1 MWGET
6 AIASVSA
13 AAAIRA
19 AILAYKF
26 RGARRLA
33 EPLGDILAE
42 AYKREGLTAELVTHV
57 PLHSAR
63 RRQRGYDQSHLLAR
77 EVARRLSLPFQPD
90 IVKRVR
96 ATEAQTHLQGDQRI
110 INVAQAFALSNA
122 AIVARV
128 KDRRI
133 LLIDDVTATG
143 STLDATAAALAE
155 ARPSAIYGLALS
167 RPASIS

>member
-1 MWGET
+1 MFHCIPHVV
-6 AIASVSA
+6 ASA
-13 AAAIRA
+13 ATINRTCWPARWRGD
-19 AILAYKF
+19 LAY
-26 RGARRLA
+26 
-33 EPLGDILAE
+33 
-42 AYKREGLTAELVTHV
+42 
-57 PLHSAR
+57 
-63 RRQRGYDQSHLLAR
+63 
-77 EVARRLSLPFQPD
+77 LSMPD
-90 IVKRVR
+90 VVKRVR

-167 RPASIS
+167 RPNQLILVSGRSLPRTRSSPSPTSRKSCCSSSSPSSWR